1 MIVFVLFVIGFVLLV
16 YGANFLVDGA
26 ASFAKKKGLS
36 NVVIGLTIVAM
47 GTSTPELVV
56 NVIASMAGADDV
68 AMGNVLGSNIANIL
82 LILGISSAI
91 YPLVVKVNH
100 KWKKI
105 PFALEVPIAIA
116 GAIIIGILANEHLIF
131 NTGRSEIS
139 RINGLVLVAFFLG
152 YLFYS
157 FKYANHGP
165 DEEVE
170 VKDMPVWRSIVLIP
184 LGIGAMA
191 LGGSWIVDGAVKIAE
206 MFDMSEAIISLTI
219 VAVGTSLPELAT
231 SVAAA
236 IKKNA
241 GIAVGNIVG
250 SNIFNVFFIL
260 GISTI
265 VNPIDFNPVMNFD
278 ILVALFTTVILF
290 VFLFLGRRN
299 VLERWQGVLLVI
311 LYVFYVTALIFQET
325 GAINMGF

>member
-56 NVIASMAGADDV
+56 NVIASMSGAHDV
-68 AMGNVLGSNIANIL
+68 AMGNVLGSNISNIL
-82 LILGISSAI
+82 LILGISAII
-91 YPLVVKVNH
+91 YPLVVHVNH
-100 KWKKI
+100 KYDKI
-105 PFALEVPIAIA
+105 KFGFEIPIAIL
-116 GAIIIGILANEHLIF
+116 GAVIIGFMANDHLLLGF
-131 NTGRSEIS
+131 GNSEIS
-139 RINGLVLVAFFLG
+139 RINGLILICFFLG

-157 FKYANHGP
+157 FRFANNGS
-165 DEEVE
+165 DDEVE
-170 VKDMPVWRSIVLIP
+170 VKNLPTWRSLVMIP

-191 LGGSWIVDGAVKIAE
+191 LGGHWIVNGAVEIAAI
-206 MFDMSEAIISLTI
+206 FGMSEALISLTI

-260 GISTI
+260 GTSATI
-265 VNPIDFNPVMNFD
+265 MPITFNPVMNFD
-278 ILVALFTTVILF
+278 IIVALLTTVLLF
-290 VFLFLGRRN
+290 AFLFIGKRN
-299 VLERWQGVLLVI
+299 VLQRWQGILLVI
-311 LYVFYVTALIFQET
+311 FYVAYVAVLIFQET
-325 GAINMGF
+325 GAITLGF